1 MLSLIE
7 KYCRLLT
14 SDSGACAELFSDDA
28 HYITAVQS
36 KPIHLTGR
44 QAIHDFIRQA
54 PRHLT
59 FTVTDYR
66 ETGSKCVA
74 TVQIHGPQFTPTAQ
88 TIKFTVST
96 ENGGLFSRFEVIHPP
111 VGSS

>member
-1 MLSLIE
+1 MLSLIQ

-14 SDSGACAELFSDDA
+14 SDSGACAQLFSDDA
-28 HYITAVQS
+28 HYITVVQS
-36 KPIHLTGR
+36 KPIHLKGR
-44 QAIHDFIRQA
+44 QAIRDFIRQA

-59 FTVTDYR
+59 FTVADYR

-74 TVQIHGPQFTPTAQ
+74 TVQINGPQFTPVAQ
-88 TIKFTVST
+88 TIKFNVST
-96 ENGGLFSRFEVIHPP
+96 ENGGLFSRFEIIHPT